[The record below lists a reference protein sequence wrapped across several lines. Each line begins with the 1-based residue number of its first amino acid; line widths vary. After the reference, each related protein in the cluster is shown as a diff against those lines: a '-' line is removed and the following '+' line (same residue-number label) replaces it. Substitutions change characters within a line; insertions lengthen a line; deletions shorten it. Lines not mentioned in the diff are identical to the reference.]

1 MPRRLSLISSPK
13 AFSEVAKAQRDDVRL
28 LAMANVHYARI
39 GDVWKHLPLAEVL
52 GIECPGRYWESH
64 AGSSTY
70 PLTHSPE
77 RDYGVFLFLERAGR
91 SSALKGSAYRRLL
104 DPCER
109 GMTPQT
115 YPGSP
120 LIAIRLLGSAG
131 GRFVFCDLDGA
142 SLASIAED
150 ARALRVSAGRVRLV
164 HGDGIP
170 ALEEELAGLAEG
182 EASGTFLHVDPYR
195 PLEPEHGGKSPLGLY
210 VRAAERGVGCMLWYG
225 FDSRDARAVV
235 PDALRKRTA
244 GHAWYGEVCLHA
256 EDLSEVGF
264 DPGVL
269 GCGVVVCNVGQEA
282 LAACSRLGEGLAS
295 AYACARLPNGRDGAL
310 EFEEGTF

>member
-1 MPRRLSLISSPK
+1 MSDPVNFAITE
-13 AFSEVAKAQRDDVRL
+13 FSEVALAQRDDVRL
-28 LAMANVHYARI
+28 LMMANVHYARI

-52 GIECPGRYWESH
+52 SIERPGRYWESH

-70 PLTHSPE
+70 PLTRSPE
-77 RDYGVFLFLERAGR
+77 RDYGVFYFLEHANL
-91 SSALKGSAYRRLL
+91 SSALKSSAYRRLL
-104 DPCER
+104 EPCER
-109 GMTPQT
+109 GSTPPT

-120 LIAIRLLGSAG
+120 LIALKLLKGAG
-131 GRFVFCDLDGA
+131 EHFVFCDVDGA
-142 SLASIAED
+142 SLANIAED

-195 PLEPEHGGKSPLGLY
+195 PLERERGGESPLGLFA
-210 VRAAERGVGCMLWYG
+210 RAAEQGVGCMLWYG

-235 PDALRKRTA
+235 PDALRKRIA

-282 LAACSRLGEGLAS
+282 LAACSHLGEGLAH
-295 AYACARLPNGRDGAL
+295 AYASARRLPNGRDGAL
-310 EFEEGTF
+310 EFEEDTF

>member
-1 MPRRLSLISSPK
+1 MSDPVNFAITE
-13 AFSEVAKAQRDDVRL
+13 FSEVALAQRDDVRL
-28 LAMANVHYARI
+28 LMMANVHYARI

-52 GIECPGRYWESH
+52 SIERPGRYWESH

-70 PLTHSPE
+70 PLTRSPE
-77 RDYGVFLFLERAGR
+77 RDYGVFYFLEHANL
-91 SSALKGSAYRRLL
+91 SSALKSSAYRRLL
-104 DPCER
+104 EPCER
-109 GMTPQT
+109 GSTPPT

-120 LIAIRLLGSAG
+120 LIALKLLKGAG
-131 GRFVFCDLDGA
+131 EHFVFCDVDGA
-142 SLASIAED
+142 SLANIAED

-195 PLEPEHGGKSPLGLY
+195 PLERERGGESPLGLFA
-210 VRAAERGVGCMLWYG
+210 RAAEQGVGCMLWHG

-235 PDALRKRTA
+235 PDALRKRIA
-244 GHAWYGEVCLHA
+244 GHACYGEVCLHA

-282 LAACSRLGEGLAS
+282 LAACSHLGEGLAH
-295 AYACARLPNGRDGAL
+295 AYASARLPNGRDGAL
-310 EFEEGTF
+310 EFEEDTF

>member
-1 MPRRLSLISSPK
+1 LP
-13 AFSEVAKAQRDDVRL
+13 QRDDVRL

-52 GIECPGRYWESH
+52 SIERPGRYWESH

-70 PLTHSPE
+70 PLTRSPE
-77 RDYGVFLFLERAGR
+77 RDYGVFYFLEHANL
-91 SSALKGSAYRRLL
+91 SSALKSSAYRRLF
-104 DPCER
+104 DPRER
-109 GMTPQT
+109 GRTPPT

-120 LIAIRLLGSAG
+120 LIAMELLGGAG
-131 GRFVFCDLDGA
+131 GRFVFCDIDGA
-142 SLASIAED
+142 SLANITED
-150 ARALRVSAGRVRLV
+150 ARALGIPSGRVRLV

-170 ALEEELAGLAEG
+170 ALKEELAGLAEEG
-182 EASGTFLHVDPYR
+182 ASGTFLHVDPYR

-225 FDSRDARAVV
+225 FDTRDARAIV
-235 PDALRKRTA
+235 PDALRERIE
-244 GHAWYGEVCLHA
+244 GRAWYGEVCLHA

>member
-1 MPRRLSLISSPK
+1 MSDPVNFAITE
-13 AFSEVAKAQRDDVRL
+13 FSEVALAQRDDVRL
-28 LAMANVHYARI
+28 LMMANVHYARI

-52 GIECPGRYWESH
+52 SIERPGRYWESH

-70 PLTHSPE
+70 PLTRSPE
-77 RDYGVFLFLERAGR
+77 RDYGVFYFLEHTNL
-91 SSALKGSAYRRLL
+91 SSALKSSAYRRLL
-104 DPCER
+104 EPCER
-109 GMTPQT
+109 GSTPPT

-120 LIAIRLLGSAG
+120 LIALKLLKGAG
-131 GRFVFCDLDGA
+131 EHFVFCDVDGA
-142 SLASIAED
+142 SLANIAED

-195 PLEPEHGGKSPLGLY
+195 PLERERGGESPLGLFA
-210 VRAAERGVGCMLWYG
+210 RAAEQGVGCMLWYG

-235 PDALRKRTA
+235 PDALRKRIA

-282 LAACSRLGEGLAS
+282 LAACSHLGEGLAH
-295 AYACARLPNGRDGAL
+295 AYASARRLPNGRDGAL
-310 EFEEGTF
+310 EFEEDTF